1 MRKRVV
7 YYDVLNIMAI
17 IAVMALHCNGI
28 VHSYSTNN
36 IKAWSTS
43 LIVECVF
50 FWAVPIFLMLTG
62 ANLLKYREKYDTKT
76 FFKKRILKVLI
87 PFIFWAIVMT
97 IWKYNIGVL
106 KINDF
111 SLKSFLNIFFA
122 NKEEATYYF
131 MFIILGIY
139 LTMPLLSILSEDK
152 YRKTCWYVVAA
163 LFVTQTTLPIALKL
177 FEISYN
183 TSLAIQLGGYIIYP
197 LLGYLLSTQELN
209 KKQRWVIYTF
219 GILSILFRYG
229 MTYYWTTTSNILNK
243 TLFSYT
249 QFHSVLLA
257 CAVFVLIKKCKF
269 AKIENNEK
277 LSKIIANI
285 SACSFGIYLI
295 HKIIMYYEI
304 QVLSININSWKWRTI
319 GVLSTYIISLG
330 IVYILKKIPIIK
342 KIVP

>member
-1 MRKRVV
+1 MSKRVV

-17 IAVMALHCNGI
+17 IAVVVLHCNGI

-36 IKAWSTS
+36 VRAWSTS
-43 LIVECVF
+43 LIAECVF
-50 FWAVPIFLMLTG
+50 FWAVPIFLMLSG

-76 FFKKRILKVLI
+76 FFKKRISKVLI
-87 PFIFWAIVMT
+87 PFIFWAVVMT
-97 IWKYNIGVL
+97 VWKYNIGEL
-106 KINDF
+106 KISDF
-111 SLKSFLNIFFA
+111 SFKTFLNIFFA
-122 NKEEATYYF
+122 NKEEPTYYF

-152 YRKTCWYVVAA
+152 YRKTCWYIVIA
-163 LFVTQTTLPIALKL
+163 LFVTQTTLPFLLKL

-183 TSLAIQLGGYIIYP
+183 TSLTVQLGGYIIYP
-197 LLGYLLSTQELN
+197 LLGYLLSTQELT
-209 KKQRWVIYTF
+209 KKQRYVIYAL
-219 GILSILFRYG
+219 GIISIIFRYG
-229 MTYYWTTTSNILNK
+229 MTYYWTTTSNLLNK
-243 TLFSYT
+243 ILFSYT

-257 CAVFVLIKKCKF
+257 GAVFVLIKNCKF
-269 AKIENNEK
+269 SKIETNEK
-277 LSKIIANI
+277 YTKIITNI

-304 QVLSININSWKWRTI
+304 QALSINVSSWKWRTI

-342 KIVP
+342 KTVP